1 MELRTTDN
9 NASIA
14 DKFVEGVQECAM
26 EEHLQMVEMR
36 DITKRFPGVLAND
49 HVNFQVKPGEIHAL
63 LGENG
68 AGKTTLMNILCGLYR
83 ADEGVV
89 FLKGEK
95 VNFNSPRDAIN
106 AGIGMVHQHFR
117 LVYTFTVA
125 ENILLPLEDTSFVLK
140 IDDIERDIEEFSQKY
155 GLKVDPKARVWQL
168 SIGEQQRVEIIK
180 VLYRGADVMILDEPT
195 AVLTPQEADEL
206 FLVLRQI
213 AESGKSVI
221 IITHKLNEVMS
232 IADRITV
239 LRNGCSVATKQKE
252 KTDRQE
258 LTQFMV
264 GREMLEVKNKNEGKP
279 GDTVLELKN
288 VNALNDKDYPALRD
302 VSLCIRQGEIVGV
315 AGVAG
320 NGQRELTEV
329 INGLRAV
336 ESGQILIQNVDMT
349 NRPVREII
357 DSGVAFIPEDRLGM
371 GLVPNLNVLDNVI
384 LKNYCQ
390 RTEMNEGSFLDW
402 SQIGEYAQRL
412 VREFEVKIP
421 SVKYPVKTMSG
432 GHLQRLLLAREVS
445 ASPKLIIAS
454 YPTRGLDVSAVEFVH
469 KILLQQ
475 RSRGAAIL
483 MISEDLDE
491 IFKLSDMIAVLN
503 EGKIMGIIPAS
514 KANVEEIGLLMA
526 GVEQGGEKVC

>member
-1 MELRTTDN
+1 
-9 NASIA
+9 
-14 DKFVEGVQECAM
+14 M
-26 EEHLQMVEMR
+26 EEHFPMVEMR
-36 DITKRFPGVLAND
+36 NITKRFPGVLAND
-49 HVNFQVKPGEIHAL
+49 HVNFEVKPGEIHAL

-68 AGKTTLMNILCGLYR
+68 AGKTTLMNILCGLYK
-83 ADEGVV
+83 ADEGAV
-89 FLKGEK
+89 FIKGKK
-95 VNFNSPRDAIN
+95 VSFNSPRDAIN

-117 LVYTFTVA
+117 LIYTFTVA
-125 ENILLPLEDTSFVLK
+125 ENILLSLENTSFVLNM
-140 IDDIERDIEEFSQKY
+140 DDAEKNIEEFSLKY

-213 AESGKSVI
+213 ADSGKSVI

-232 IADRITV
+232 VADRITV
-239 LRNGCSVATKQKE
+239 LRNGCAVATKRRE
-252 KTDRQE
+252 ETDCQE

-264 GREMLEVKNKNEGKP
+264 GREMVEVKNDNKGEP

-288 VNALNDKDYPALRD
+288 VNALNDKGYPALRD
-302 VSLCIRQGEIVGV
+302 VSLCIREGEIVGV

-336 ESGQILIQNVDMT
+336 QSGQILIQNVDIT
-349 NRPVREII
+349 NRSVREII

-371 GLVPNLNVLDNVI
+371 GLIPNLNVLDNVI

-390 RTEMNEGSFLDW
+390 RTEINKGVFLDW
-402 SQIGEYAQRL
+402 SQIGEYAERL
-412 VREFEVKIP
+412 VKEFEIKIP

-469 KILLQQ
+469 KILLKQK
-475 RSRGAAIL
+475 SMGAAIL

-491 IFKLSDMIAVLN
+491 IFKLSDIIVVLN
-503 EGKIMGIIPAS
+503 EGRIMGVIPAN
-514 KANVEEIGLLMA
+514 KANVEEIGSLMA
-526 GVEQGGEKVC
+526 GVEWGGEKVC